1 MTLVAEESAK
11 SKAAKEVIKALTA
24 QVMFTWLGAQ
34 LLISLETHESILNS
48 AIQAIFLAHK
58 IVYFC
63 GYQDSYMLIVF

>member
-34 LLISLETHESILNS
+34 LLISLETHESI
-48 AIQAIFLAHK
+48 FLAHK